1 MTQPDHPQ
9 QPVQNAKIQWQD
21 DTPISTE
28 YGDVYFSKDNGVEET
43 RYVFLQNNHLQGR
56 WRSNSSSNSNYSGNS
71 NYSKNP
77 ASFTIAETGFGTGLN
92 FLCAAQLW
100 RQENRAYEH
109 LHFVSVEKFPLTR
122 QQLHDALALHPEF
135 SWIAK
140 PLLQHYPPLVK
151 GTHRLYFHEHRI
163 SLTLMF
169 GDAQTCFQS
178 LNGVVDAWF
187 LDGFAPSKNPDM
199 WQPQL
204 FTQLARLSHGQ
215 TSFSTFT
222 AAGVVKRGLQEAGFH
237 VNKVTGYGRKRDM
250 LAGHFNSGQE
260 KPTHLPHQEKP
271 WFQFHYKTQPHGKAA
286 IVGAGMAGCS
296 AARSLAHRGWQVDVY
311 ETQDTI
317 ASQGSGNPSGV
328 TFVKPSIHDTAQN
341 RYYQSAYFNATRA
354 IRNLFEHHDIA
365 EGEHWGLNGVI
376 RLAYSEKEAA
386 EQEALLASGVWPADA
401 VQPLT
406 PPQIKQEYNLTTAC
420 NGLLLKHGGWLNPPI
435 YCQTLVQHPNI
446 QVHTHRPVT
455 NIQFTGTNETP
466 SWQINDQ
473 HDYDAVVL
481 ACAFDCAEFEL
492 SQHFPL
498 RSIRGQITYLPA
510 TEDSRHL
517 AVPVNYDGYINPA
530 HNGFHCAGA
539 TFTPKCNDSNEL
551 EEDHQWNLNQLRGVL
566 PKLAQQLDD
575 NQTHQGRVGFRC
587 QTPDYLPIV
596 GPAPDLE
603 KCDTD
608 YAPLGKGFLRNP
620 FPISNSLPGLFVSI
634 GHGSRGITSTH
645 LAAEIL
651 ASYIC
656 GDPQP
661 IDQDV
666 LEAIHPARFL
676 IRNIIRRKC

>member
-43 RYVFLQNNHLQGR
+43 RYVFLQNNHLQSR
-56 WRSNSSSNSNYSGNS
+56 WQSNSSSNSNHSGNS
-71 NYSKNP
+71 IYSNP

-100 RQENRAYEH
+100 RQENRAFEH

-187 LDGFAPSKNPDM
+187 LDGFAPSKKLLKCPASM
-199 WQPQL
+199 SLFLPYPGTL
-204 FTQLARLSHGQ
+204 FTWNPASCKPR
-215 TSFSTFT
+215 FT
-222 AAGVVKRGLQEAGFH
+222 
-237 VNKVTGYGRKRDM
+237 T
-250 LAGHFNSGQE
+250 
-260 KPTHLPHQEKP
+260 
-271 WFQFHYKTQPHGKAA
+271 HGKVA

-354 IRNLFEHHDIA
+354 IRNLFEHHNMA

-386 EQEALLASGVWPADA
+386 EQEALLASGVWPAEA

-406 PPQIKQEYNLTTAC
+406 PAQLEQEYNLTTAC

-455 NIQFTGTNETP
+455 NIQFTGTSETP
-466 SWQINDQ
+466 SWQINDKD
-473 HDYDAVVL
+473 DYDAVVL

-530 HNGFHCAGA
+530 HNGFHCVGA

-620 FPISNSLPGLFVSI
+620 FPINNSLPGLFVSI